1 MPSTTRL
8 AFVLVPLLVVTGYA
22 QRGRD
27 PIDRIREDEIK
38 ADLFALA
45 GDATRGREGG
55 TIDELSASAWLAE
68 RARAAGLLPAGD
80 NGTYFQFFPLERF
93 RVSAGSSVALAGKTL
108 RMGRDAV
115 TDAIVV
121 AQIDAPAIVAS
132 AEALTADD
140 AIAALALKGR
150 ALVVRYVPPAS
161 TDAAAPAGPR
171 APNVL
176 RTWARGILQRVATQS
191 PAAIV
196 VLVPDTAQQQWER
209 VAFTFARGSY
219 LLDPDG
225 TLPEP
230 APQRSTPLIYV
241 KESAVGAAMSA
252 DARLVASIFTDRFTY
267 PSVNVVA
274 RVPGRDPKLR
284 DEHVLFSAHQDHD
297 GVRFPVNGDDIWNG
311 ADDNATTAVALL
323 AIGRA
328 MAAQPARRS
337 ALFIWHGA
345 EERGLMGSRWYVKH
359 PTVPLTSIVAV
370 LNGDMMGRNDPD
382 TAALLGALPPHRNSP
397 ELVAMAHAAN
407 TAVSKFTIDSSWD
420 DPAHRE
426 GWYYRS
432 DHLPYARHGVPAL
445 FFTTLLH
452 ADYHTPFDNPDRI
465 DIAKLTKMT
474 RWMYATGR
482 LAAEADKAPAVDPA
496 FKLERC
502 RDFTGDYCG

>member
-8 AFVLVPLLVVTGYA
+8 AFVLAPLLLATTYA

-68 RARAAGLLPAGD
+68 RAREAGLLPAGD

-93 RVSAGSSVALAGKTL
+93 RVSASSSVTLAGKKL
-108 RMGRDAV
+108 EMGKDAV
-115 TDAIVV
+115 TDAIVL
-121 AQIDAPAIVAS
+121 AHLDAPAIVAS
-132 AEALTADD
+132 PEALAAADTV
-140 AIAALALKGR
+140 AALGLKDR
-150 ALVVRYVPPAS
+150 ALIVRYVPQPSA
-161 TDAAAPAGPR
+161 DAAAPAGPR

-176 RTWARGILQRVATQS
+176 RTWARAVQQRVASQS

-196 VLVPDTAQQQWER
+196 VLVPDSAAAHWER
-209 VAFTFARGSY
+209 VAFPFSRGSY
-219 LLDPDG
+219 GLDPDG
-225 TLPEP
+225 T
-230 APQRSTPLIYV
+230 APQRTAERGTPLLYV
-241 KESAVGAAMSA
+241 RESAVGAAFPA
-252 DARLVASIFTDRFTY
+252 DARLAASIFTDRFTY

-274 RVPGRDPKLR
+274 RVPGSDPKLR
-284 DEHVLFSAHQDHD
+284 DQHVLFSAHQDHD
-297 GVRFPVNGDDIWNG
+297 GVRFTVDGDNIWNG

-323 AIGRA
+323 AVGRA
-328 MAAQPARRS
+328 MAAHPARRS

-370 LNGDMMGRNDPD
+370 LNGDMMGRNDPN

-397 ELVAMAHAAN
+397 ELVDMAHAAN
-407 TAVSKFTIDSSWD
+407 AAVTKFTVDSSWD
-420 DPAHRE
+420 DPGHRE

-432 DHLPYARHGVPAL
+432 DHLPYVRSGIPAL

-452 ADYHTPFDNPDRI
+452 PDYHTPFDNPDRI
-465 DIAKLTKMT
+465 DITKLTKMT

-482 LAAEADKAPAVDPA
+482 LAAEADKAPALDPA

-502 RDFTGDYCG
+502 RDFTGNYCG